1 MQLLEQAQD
10 GVRLSV
16 STPEDD
22 IHAAAAANDSLILE
36 FEAFRDGRGFSLAA
50 ILRGQGYRGR
60 LTAAGKVLPDQA
72 RHLRRCGFDAV
83 ELPPG
88 ADAAPWRR
96 MDQVFS
102 AAYQS
107 ASGDDRLVWRQRHA
121 PAAQDAAAQDARNL
135 AAHLNAQW
143 ADADAETLLR
153 EVLDPALG
161 RRAAAVSSFG
171 AEAAVLLHL
180 ISRVQ
185 PDLPVVFLETGQH
198 FFQTLAYRRELAD
211 RLALTDVRDIAPDAD
226 ALSAADPRSDLWR
239 SAPDACCAV
248 RKVQP
253 LAQALDGFDTRIT
266 GRKRYQNRQR
276 ADLMPFE
283 AVGGV
288 LTVNPLAR
296 WSADQVEDWLRD
308 HQLPRHPL
316 VEQGYPSIGCWPCTR
331 AVVADEGA
339 RDGRWAGQ
347 EKTECGIHGR
357 TFAPAC

>member
-10 GVRLSV
+10 GVRLTV
-16 STPEDD
+16 STPEEDVR
-22 IHAAAAANDSLILE
+22 AAAAANDSLILE

-50 ILRGQGYRGR
+50 VLRGQGYRGR
-60 LTAAGKVLPDQA
+60 LIAAGKLLPDQA

-83 ELPPG
+83 ELAPG

-102 AAYQS
+102 AAYQP
-107 ASGDDRLVWRQRHA
+107 ASGDDRLVWRQRHSA
-121 PAAQDAAAQDARNL
+121 PANDDAVAL
-135 AAHLNAQW
+135 AARLNAQW
-143 ADADAETLLR
+143 ADAETEDLLR
-153 EVLDPALG
+153 AVLDPALG
-161 RRAAAVSSFG
+161 RKTAVISSFG

-180 ISRVQ
+180 ISRVR

-198 FFQTLAYRRELAD
+198 FFQTLAYRRELAE
-211 RLALTDVRDIAPDAD
+211 RLGLSDVRDITPDAVT
-226 ALSAADPRSDLWR
+226 LSAADPRGDLWR

-253 LAQALDGFDTRIT
+253 LARALADFDTRIT
-266 GRKRYQNRQR
+266 GRKRYQNPQR

-296 WSADQVEDWLRD
+296 WSADRVETWLRD
-308 HQLPRHPL
+308 HQLPRHLL

-357 TFAPAC
+357 TLAPAC